1 MTVRVGEIVIDRVL
15 EMEIPFLLPADAFP
29 RTDVAEAIEKH
40 RHWLEPSALCAETG
54 MLIIAIQ
61 TWIIRTP
68 QHLILVD
75 TCIGCDKTNH
85 YFKDWHQRS
94 DSGWYQSLLAK
105 GIDPAEVNYV
115 FCTHLHGDHCGWNTR
130 LIDGRWVP
138 TFPNA
143 KYIIARTEVD
153 HVAAGNTPA
162 YQESVLPCIESGQVM
177 AVDTGFTLDDQVW
190 LEPTIGHT
198 PGHVAVHLQSR
209 GEKAILC
216 GDLIHSPLQC
226 LYPQWEYWI
235 DFDPKQAVQTRKH
248 FLETQSETN
257 NLILTAHFPSP
268 SMGFVDASENAFRFR
283 FLT

>member
-1 MTVRVGEIVIDRVL
+1 MTVRVGDIVIDRVL
-15 EMEIPFLLPADAFP
+15 EMEIPFLYPADAFP

-94 DSGWYQSLLAK
+94 YSGWYQSLLAK

-143 KYIIARTEVD
+143 KYLFARTELEHWLAESEATGLPRTGDYVADSVIPVLEAKREVLVETD
-153 HVAAGNTPA
+153 HA
-162 YQESVLPCIESGQVM
+162 IEDG
-177 AVDTGFTLDDQVW
+177 VW
-190 LEPTIGHT
+190 L
-198 PGHVAVHLQSR
+198 
-209 GEKAILC
+209 
-216 GDLIHSPLQC
+216 
-226 LYPQWEYWI
+226 
-235 DFDPKQAVQTRKH
+235 
-248 FLETQSETN
+248 
-257 NLILTAHFPSP
+257 
-268 SMGFVDASENAFRFR
+268 
-283 FLT
+283 